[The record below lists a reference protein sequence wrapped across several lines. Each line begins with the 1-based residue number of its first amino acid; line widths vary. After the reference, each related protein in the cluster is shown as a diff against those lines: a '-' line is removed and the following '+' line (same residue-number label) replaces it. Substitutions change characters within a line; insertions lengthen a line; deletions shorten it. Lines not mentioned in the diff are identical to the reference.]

1 MADATISTSI
11 PRLVRNSPS
20 PDTLKSTTF
29 WPSIFGNTWASKT
42 EEGQHQKI
50 EVGKYA
56 KLVELILLGRSD
68 ANIDFDDLRHLLL
81 RMGFDERTRGSHH
94 LFRKEGVAE
103 RLNLQRDGA
112 KAKPYQVKQVRSL
125 ILRYGLQDVE
135 DA

>member
-1 MADATISTSI
+1 M
-11 PRLVRNSPS
+11 
-20 PDTLKSTTF
+20 
-29 WPSIFGNTWASKT
+29 
-42 EEGQHQKI
+42 
-50 EVGKYA
+50 GKYA